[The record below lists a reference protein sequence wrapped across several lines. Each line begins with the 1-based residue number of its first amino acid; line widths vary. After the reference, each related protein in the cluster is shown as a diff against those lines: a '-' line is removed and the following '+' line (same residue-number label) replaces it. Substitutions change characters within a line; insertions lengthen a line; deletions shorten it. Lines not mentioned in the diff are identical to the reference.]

1 MFSKHGLLLHQ
12 SKIGGHAGLGR
23 KIGVVWG
30 ILVLQSEVSV
40 KPQSREAGRGCLQPS
55 ESCELELRGC
65 EQLMGLIRENLL

>member
-1 MFSKHGLLLHQ
+1 MGK
-12 SKIGGHAGLGR
+12 